1 VKIRGELL
9 QEKGETNMIPE
20 IKRILYTTDLS
31 KNAHFAFSYAASLA
45 NQYGAKITIFHVLED
60 LPTGSK
66 GLVTSVIGEDRWQE
80 LKKRNEEEVLDTIK
94 MRLQKFC
101 EDMSAQLVDC
111 PFIVD
116 DILVKIGEP
125 VQEILDLAESTNFD
139 IVIMGTHG
147 QGMLAD
153 AMMGSTARRVI
164 RRAVKPVLVIRL
176 PEGEI

>member
-1 VKIRGELL
+1 
-9 QEKGETNMIPE
+9 MIPE

-31 KNAHFAFSYAASLA
+31 KNARFAFSYAASLA

-60 LPTGSK
+60 LPAGSK
-66 GLVTSVIGEDRWQE
+66 SLVTSVIGDDRWEE
-80 LKKRNEEEVLDTIK
+80 LKKRNEKEVLNTIEV
-94 MRLQKFC
+94 RLKEFC
-101 EDMSAQLVDC
+101 DDMGAELKDC

-125 VQEILDLAESTNFD
+125 VQEILDLANSANFD
-139 IVIMGTHG
+139 IVVMGTHG

-153 AMMGSTARRVI
+153 AMMGSTARRVV

-176 PEGEI
+176 PEGDI

>member
-1 VKIRGELL
+1 
-9 QEKGETNMIPE
+9 MIPE

-31 KNAHFAFSYAASLA
+31 KNARFAFGYAASLA
-45 NQYGAKITIFHVLED
+45 NQYGAKITIFYVLED

-80 LKKRNEEEVLDTIK
+80 LKKRNEEQVLDTIK
-94 MRLQKFC
+94 MRLNEFC
-101 EDMSAQLVDC
+101 EDMGAELADC

-116 DILVKIGEP
+116 KILVKIGEP
-125 VQEILDLAESTNFD
+125 VQEILDLAKSTNFD
-139 IVIMGTHG
+139 IVVMGTHG

-153 AMMGSTARRVI
+153 AMMGSTARRSTARRVV

-176 PEGEI
+176 PEGDI